1 MPSPRWRK
9 TLRDLTASKGRSLLV
24 VAAIAVGVFAI
35 GSVLASYSILTREM
49 DASYVATNPASAV
62 LTLDKVS
69 DELVAAVAQRPEF
82 ATAEAR
88 RELSLRIDSGNGAPR
103 GSDSGNRHDMRLIV
117 VRDFDA
123 IRVARVASE
132 DGAWPPAPDEILIE
146 RAALA
151 EVGTR
156 IGDRVTLVA
165 AEGGSATFTVSGTA
179 YDPGQTPAWIEGRGL
194 GYVTP
199 EALTRLGI
207 EPTLDQLLVVATDS
221 GASIEQ
227 LRLLARDL
235 AADLEARGIAVRRVD
250 VPTPGEHP
258 NSEVM
263 GTLLFLLGA
272 FGVLAL
278 VLSALLVSTVVAALV
293 GREVQQIAIMKTIG
307 GRTRQIAALYL
318 AGVVALGAVALVVG
332 LPLGIMAG
340 RAYASFIAGR
350 LNFDIASYRVDHWV
364 YLLQIAA
371 ALLIPALAALLP
383 ILRGSRI
390 TVRDGLDES
399 PAAGTTASQ
408 AAVRLLARVRGLPRP
423 VLLGLRNAVRR
434 QGRLALT
441 VLSLAF
447 GGAVFMVALNVGA
460 GWNRTIDTEFDS
472 RGFDVQLQLAPSE
485 DTPPLSASDLPG
497 AAALELWR
505 ATEAS
510 LGDDSGVD
518 GAPLI
523 LLAQLADT
531 SMSRYPLVEG
541 RRLLPDDTNA
551 IVINHGLA
559 ETRPDIAVGSMLTAN
574 IVGRGATFEV
584 VGIVRQLADRG
595 IGYVSSTRLDALAT
609 ATTLVRVDAASEVG
623 SLDEL
628 ARSAEQAL
636 AAEGFETAAV
646 STADDERQ
654 VYDDHWILIVGMLM
668 AMAVLVAA
676 VGGIGMASTMSLNVI
691 ERRREIGVM
700 RAVGAGTWAVLQV
713 VLVEG
718 LLIGVL
724 SWLVA
729 LALSVP
735 LTLLV
740 GNVVG
745 DLLIQTPLELTLSPA
760 GVAIW
765 LAVVSFVATIASA
778 IPALEASEL
787 PVHQVLAYE

>member
-1 MPSPRWRK
+1 VPSASIRQFAAPRWRK

-49 DASYVATNPASAV
+49 DASYLATNPASAV
-62 LTLDKVS
+62 LTLDEVS
-69 DELVAAVAQRPEF
+69 DELVAAVIQRPEF
-82 ATAEAR
+82 ETAEAR
-88 RELSLRIDSGNGAPR
+88 RELSLRIDNGDGELR
-103 GSDSGNRHDMRLIV
+103 DMRLIV
-117 VRDFDA
+117 VRNFDA
-123 IRVARVASE
+123 IRVARVTSE
-132 DGAWPPAPDEILIE
+132 DGAWPPASDEILIE
-146 RAALA
+146 RAALI
-151 EVGTR
+151 EVGVRT
-156 IGDRVTLVA
+156 GDRVTLVA
-165 AEGGSATFTVSGTA
+165 AEGGTATFTVAGTA

-199 EALTRLGI
+199 AGLARLGLA
-207 EPTLDQLLVVATDS
+207 PTLDQLLVVATDS
-221 GASIEQ
+221 RASIEQ

-235 AADLEARGIAVRRVD
+235 ATDLEAQGISVRQVD

-293 GREVQQIAIMKTIG
+293 GRELQQIAIMKTIG
-307 GRTRQIAALYL
+307 GRTRQIAAIYL

-340 RAYASFIAGR
+340 RTYASFIAGR
-350 LNFDIASYRVDHWV
+350 LNFDIASYRVDYWV

-371 ALLIPALAALLP
+371 ALLVPALAALLP
-383 ILRGSRI
+383 VLRGSRI
-390 TVRDGLDES
+390 TVHDGLDEIPAADATAS
-399 PAAGTTASQ
+399 PAAI
-408 AAVRLLARVRGLPRP
+408 RLLARLGGLPRP

-472 RGFDVQLQLAPSE
+472 RGFDVQLQLTPSE
-485 DTPPLSASDLPG
+485 DTPTLSASDLPG
-497 AAALELWR
+497 AATLELWR
-505 ATEAS
+505 STEATLS
-510 LGDDSGVD
+510 DDSSVD
-518 GAPLI
+518 GPPLV
-523 LLAQLADT
+523 LLAPPAGS
-531 SMSRYPLVEG
+531 SMARYPLIEG
-541 RRLLPDDTNA
+541 RRLLPGDTNA
-551 IVINHGLA
+551 IVINHGLV
-559 ETRPDIAVGSMLTAN
+559 ETRPDTAVGSALTAN
-574 IVGRGATFEV
+574 IGGRDASFEV
-584 VGIVRQLADRG
+584 VGIVRQIADRG
-595 IGYVSSTRLDALAT
+595 IGYVSSTRLDELAT
-609 ATTLVRVDAASEVG
+609 ATTLVLVDAAFEVG

-628 ARSAEQAL
+628 ARSAERAL
-636 AAEGFETAAV
+636 AVEGFELAAA
-646 STADDERQ
+646 SAADDERQ

-700 RAVGAGTWAVLQV
+700 RAVGAGTWTVLQV

-718 LLIGVL
+718 LLVGAL

-729 LALSVP
+729 VALSVP

-740 GNVVG
+740 GNVIG
-745 DLLIQTPLELTLSPA
+745 NLLIQTPLELSLSPA
-760 GVAIW
+760 AIAIW
-765 LAVVSFVATIASA
+765 LAIVTVVASIASA

>member
-1 MPSPRWRK
+1 MLSPRWRK
-9 TLRDLTASKGRSLLV
+9 TLRDLTFAKGRSLLV
-24 VAAIAVGVFAI
+24 VAAIAVGVFAV

-62 LTLDKVS
+62 LTLDEVS

-88 RELSLRIDSGNGAPR
+88 RELSLRIDSG
-103 GSDSGNRHDMRLIV
+103 SGELRDMRLIV
-117 VRDFDA
+117 IRDFDA
-123 IRVARVASE
+123 IRVARVTSE
-132 DGAWPPAPDEILIE
+132 DGAWPPAPDELLIE
-146 RAALA
+146 RAALT
-151 EVGTR
+151 EVGVSIDDT
-156 IGDRVTLVA
+156 VTLTA
-165 AEGGSATFTVSGTA
+165 AKGGTATFTVAGSA

-199 EALTRLGI
+199 AGLARLGLA
-207 EPTLDQLLVVATDS
+207 PTLDQLLVVATDS
-221 GASIEQ
+221 GAGIEQ

-235 AADLEARGIAVRRVD
+235 ATDLEAQGISVRQVE

-272 FGVLAL
+272 FGALAL
-278 VLSALLVSTVVAALV
+278 ILSALLVSTVVSALI

-307 GRTRQIAALYL
+307 GRTRQIAAIYL
-318 AGVVALGAVALVVG
+318 AGVAALGAVALVVG

-350 LNFDIASYRVDHWV
+350 LNFDIASYGVDHWV

-383 ILRGSRI
+383 VLRGSRI
-390 TVRDGLDES
+390 TIRDGLAADSVTAS
-399 PAAGTTASQ
+399 PAAI
-408 AAVRLLARVRGLPRP
+408 RLLARLGGLPRP
-423 VLLGLRNAVRR
+423 VLLGLRNSVRR

-447 GGAVFMVALNVGA
+447 GGAVFMVALNAGA

-472 RGFDVQLQLAPSE
+472 RGFDLQLQITPSE
-485 DTPPLSASDLPG
+485 NTPTLSTSDLPG

-510 LGDDSGVD
+510 LGDGSGVD
-518 GAPLI
+518 GASLL
-523 LLAQLADT
+523 LLAQPADS
-531 SMSRYPLVEG
+531 SMARYPLIEG
-541 RRLLPDDTNA
+541 RRLRSGDTNA
-551 IVINHGLA
+551 IVVNHGLA
-559 ETRPDIAVGSMLTAN
+559 ETRPDIAVGGTLTAN
-574 IVGRGATFEV
+574 IDGDDVTFEV
-584 VGIVRQLADRG
+584 VGIVRQFADRG
-595 IGYVSSTRLDALAT
+595 IGYVSDARLDEVAT
-609 ATTLVRVDAASEVG
+609 ATTLVLVDAALEVG

-628 ARSAEQAL
+628 ARSVERAL
-636 AAEGFETAAV
+636 AAEGFELAAASTAAE
-646 STADDERQ
+646 ERQ

-700 RAVGAGTWAVLQV
+700 RAVGAGTWTVLQV

-718 LLIGVL
+718 LLIGIL
-724 SWLVA
+724 SWIVA
-729 LALSVP
+729 LSLSVP

-740 GNVVG
+740 GNVIG

-765 LAVVSFVATIASA
+765 LAIVAVVASIASA

>member
-1 MPSPRWRK
+1 MLSPRWRK
-9 TLRDLTASKGRSLLV
+9 TRRDLISSKGRSLLV
-24 VAAIAVGVFAI
+24 VAAITVGVFAI

-49 DASYVATNPASAV
+49 DASYLATNPASAV
-62 LTLDKVS
+62 LTLDDVS
-69 DELVAAVAQRPEF
+69 DELIEAVAQRPEV

-88 RELSLRIDSGNGAPR
+88 RELALRIDSGNGAPR
-103 GSDSGNRHDMRLIV
+103 GSDSGNRRDMRLAVI
-117 VRDFDA
+117 RDFDA
-123 IRVARVASE
+123 IRVARISPQ
-132 DGAWPPAPDEILIE
+132 DGAWPPAPNEILIE
-146 RAALA
+146 RAALT
-151 EVGTR
+151 EVGVT
-156 IGDRVTLVA
+156 IGDTVMLTA
-165 AEGGSATFTVSGTA
+165 AAGGNAAFTVAGTA

-199 EALTRLGI
+199 AGLARLGI

-221 GASIEQ
+221 DAGIDE
-227 LRLLARDL
+227 LRALARDL
-235 AADLEARGIAVRRVD
+235 AADLEAQGIAVRQVD

-332 LPLGIMAG
+332 LPLGIIAG

-383 ILRGSRI
+383 VLRGSRLTI
-390 TVRDGLDES
+390 RDGLDQS
-399 PAAGTTASQ
+399 PAADATASRL
-408 AAVRLLARVRGLPRP
+408 VFRLLAQLRGLPRP
-423 VLLGLRNAVRR
+423 LLLGLRNAVRR

-472 RGFDVQLQLAPSE
+472 RGFDLQLQLAPSE
-485 DTPPLSASDLPG
+485 DTPMLGASDLPG
-497 AAALELWR
+497 TATLELWLV
-505 ATEAS
+505 TEAT
-510 LGDDSGVD
+510 LREDTGVD
-518 GAPLI
+518 GAPLT
-523 LLAQLADT
+523 LLSPPAGSSIA
-531 SMSRYPLVEG
+531 RYPLIEG
-541 RRLLPDDTNA
+541 RQLRPEDTNA

-559 ETRPDIAVGSMLTAN
+559 ETRPDITVGSTLTAN
-574 IVGRGATFEV
+574 IDGRDATFEV
-584 VGIVRQLADRG
+584 VGIVRQIADRG
-595 IGYVSSTRLDALAT
+595 IGYITSTRFDELASG
-609 ATTLVRVDAASEVG
+609 TTLIRIEAAPEGG

-628 ARSAEQAL
+628 ALSAEQML
-636 AAEGFETAAV
+636 AAEGFELAAVGTAAE
-646 STADDERQ
+646 ERQ

-765 LAVVSFVATIASA
+765 LAIVAVVATIASA